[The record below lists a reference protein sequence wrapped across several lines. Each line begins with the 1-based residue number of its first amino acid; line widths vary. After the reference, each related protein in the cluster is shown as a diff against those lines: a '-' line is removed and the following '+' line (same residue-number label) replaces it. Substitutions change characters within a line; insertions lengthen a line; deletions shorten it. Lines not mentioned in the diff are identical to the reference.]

1 MLCKDCD
8 QICVRER
15 GNTWLQREIGKPLF
29 KPSLHHLQSS
39 AKSGCQCCTFLLH
52 CIESAP
58 RFQQRISSGTEAVT
72 LSWWRNDMYK
82 DGGAQVSLV
91 PSTED
96 RYRDEMPGTMVPST
110 SEDLEVE
117 LDICTIRGTC
127 VTIVAYVVY
136 KLTLARRRLGMVEDI
151 SRTRRSPV

>member
-1 MLCKDCD
+1 
-8 QICVRER
+8 
-15 GNTWLQREIGKPLF
+15 
-29 KPSLHHLQSS
+29 
-39 AKSGCQCCTFLLH
+39 
-52 CIESAP
+52 
-58 RFQQRISSGTEAVT
+58 
-72 LSWWRNDMYK
+72 MYK

-127 VTIVAYVVY
+127 VTIVASVVY